1 MNEREEIVD
10 AIVQLSTVPI
20 DMLKLAKMWHK
31 QLVRKLIK
39 IAYAN
44 KYKVWAQEA
53 LFTMINI

>member
-1 MNEREEIVD
+1 MNEREEIVN

-20 DMLKLAKMWHK
+20 DMLKLAKMSHK

-44 KYKVWAQEA
+44 KYKV
-53 LFTMINI
+53 